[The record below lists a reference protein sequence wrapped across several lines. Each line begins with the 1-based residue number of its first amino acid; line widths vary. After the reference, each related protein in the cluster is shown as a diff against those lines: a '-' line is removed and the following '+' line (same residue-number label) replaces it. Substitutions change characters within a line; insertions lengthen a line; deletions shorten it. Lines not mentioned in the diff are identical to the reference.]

1 MMQEFSDRTG
11 LERCAF
17 LAYLQ
22 GRPVPRLPRQ
32 EILLSWAVSLAL
44 LALQIAMLVAVIH

>member
-22 GRPVPRLPRQ
+22 GRPVPRLPRR
-32 EILLSWAVSLAL
+32 EILLPWAISIAL
-44 LALQIAMLVAVIH
+44 LALQIAALTGVLH